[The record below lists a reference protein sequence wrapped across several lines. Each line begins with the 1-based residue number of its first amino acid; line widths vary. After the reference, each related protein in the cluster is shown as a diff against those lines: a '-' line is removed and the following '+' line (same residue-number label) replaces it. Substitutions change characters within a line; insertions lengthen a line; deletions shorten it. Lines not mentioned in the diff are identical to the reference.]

1 MAKSQQTFANH
12 TRMDPAF
19 HFFIVPVLLIT
30 EFGFIWNAYKRPGV
44 HSFWLV
50 ILFLAL
56 LMLAFKA
63 RMYALKVQD
72 RVIRLEERLRI
83 QAIVPESLRTGA
95 GDLSVGQLVALRF
108 TPDEELAD
116 LVQKTSRENLTK
128 AQIKKAIVKWR
139 ADDFRV

>member
-1 MAKSQQTFANH
+1 MAKPQQTFANH
-12 TRMDPAF
+12 TRLDPAF

-30 EFGFIWNAYKRPGV
+30 LFGYLWNAYKWPGV
-44 HSFWLV
+44 HSSWLV
-50 ILFLAL
+50 IFSLAL

-63 RMYALKVQD
+63 RTYALKVQD

-95 GDLSVGQLVALRF
+95 GDLSVDQLVALRF